1 MNKTNFAIIIILSI
15 IVFFSISK
23 NNKNVIIE
31 NLPENFKKAEILHKT
46 KAIDN
51 IGKKMNKRKL
61 QQHKAEF
68 NQKNL
73 SKFPDIEGF
82 TTQKCGNDNFV
93 SYGKTNP
100 NKLNARICNLQ
111 NNLIHQNKSM
121 L

>member
-1 MNKTNFAIIIILSI
+1 M
-15 IVFFSISK
+15 
-23 NNKNVIIE
+23 
-31 NLPENFKKAEILHKT
+31 PDGFKKSEILYKT
-46 KAIDN
+46 KAVDK
-51 IGKKMNKRKL
+51 IGKKMNKRRL
-61 QQHKAEF
+61 QQQEATF

-82 TTQKCGNDNFV
+82 TTQNCGNDNFV

-111 NNLIHQNKSM
+111 NNLTHQNKSM